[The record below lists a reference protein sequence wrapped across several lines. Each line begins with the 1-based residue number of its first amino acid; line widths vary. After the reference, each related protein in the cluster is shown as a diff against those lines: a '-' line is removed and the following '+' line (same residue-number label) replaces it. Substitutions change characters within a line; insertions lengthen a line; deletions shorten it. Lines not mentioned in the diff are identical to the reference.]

1 MSRIYMQKY
10 GKFMETRFHELEHE
24 SKVLLKTH
32 SHTSERRE
40 YEAGKERKEKR
51 QRKEA
56 YPYGTGKTSKKITV
70 ISPERGVG
78 RECVD
83 SKAEIR
89 SSATTLARGARR
101 KRPGARTDADAKV
114 PKAKLCS
121 TERAPEKSSQLAPV
135 PPVTS
140 RTASLWTLSSYIW
153 IYPPKCPA
161 RILAGAFRYHD
172 ASPVPTP
179 TTMATCRSNCERG

>member
-1 MSRIYMQKY
+1 MSPRCGSSKPTPTPLN
-10 GKFMETRFHELEHE
+10 GETTKPTRN
-24 SKVLLKTH
+24 SKKKRN
-32 SHTSERRE
+32 ERRPICK
-40 YEAGKERKEKR
+40 GQK
-51 QRKEA
+51 
-56 YPYGTGKTSKKITV
+56 KTSKKTTAG
-70 ISPERGVG
+70 SPGAA

-83 SKAEIR
+83 GKAENR
-89 SSATTLARGARR
+89 SSATTLARGVRR